1 MQQARD
7 DGIAVVFGDGTRYPM
22 LDHVRLRQARAI
34 VFAISSPTEERRRV
48 ALARDINPSIRI
60 VVRTRYIRAID
71 ELRTLAANDVVV
83 EEFEASLELFVKAL
97 ESYEIP
103 INRIWREVE
112 SVRTEHY
119 GLLRGTAAPDLRL
132 DALKHLA
139 IHDAL
144 ELVEVEDGAPS
155 SNRCRPD
162 RRCPRRKTDLSPRV
176 RIPLSC
182 G

>member
-1 MQQARD
+1 M
-7 DGIAVVFGDGTRYPM
+7 VFGDGTRYPM

-103 INRIWREVE
+103 INRI
-112 SVRTEHY
+112 
-119 GLLRGTAAPDLRL
+119 
-132 DALKHLA
+132 
-139 IHDAL
+139 
-144 ELVEVEDGAPS
+144 
-155 SNRCRPD
+155 
-162 RRCPRRKTDLSPRV
+162 
-176 RIPLSC
+176 
-182 G
+182 